1 YALLSSGLHDGVEDG
16 TFGGFI
22 VLTDIRSLPRGV
34 LALLR
39 ERCPGWRFDQEGPSE
54 PPYLMNHCLRCGGQ
68 LADRHLHAGPGSAF
82 YPRGADGCRNVSIL
96 TLPVGEEVR
105 LVCGWTSGI
114 DRVLDV
120 GGARPWGALPA
131 AVWRPAPARVSPLGG
146 AQQ

>member
-1 YALLSSGLHDGVEDG
+1 MARHTLTSTAFPPLHVLRAGAACPDCGRAAGAYALLSSGLHDGVEDG
-16 TFGGFI
+16 TFGGLI

-82 YPRGADGCRNVSIL
+82 YPRGEWAARAVVNAF
-96 TLPVGEEVR
+96 
-105 LVCGWTSGI
+105 
-114 DRVLDV
+114 VLIEQ
-120 GGARPWGALPA
+120 A
-131 AVWRPAPARVSPLGG
+131 AKAVVATVVIGVQR
-146 AQQ
+146 